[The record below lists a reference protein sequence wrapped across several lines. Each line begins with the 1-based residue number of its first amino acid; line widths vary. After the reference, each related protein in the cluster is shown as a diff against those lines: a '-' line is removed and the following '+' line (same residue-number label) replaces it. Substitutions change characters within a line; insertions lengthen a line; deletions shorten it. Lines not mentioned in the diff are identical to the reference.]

1 MATYLGRTDLAPA
14 YHLRAERFVNDSPL
28 EAAGFEVAVPL
39 AKNGRPDVRGGC
51 EESPNIYP
59 TFTYADDPARFVE
72 GEATQQ
78 VFERKVGAYR
88 ERLWRQVETVVGA
101 PGFLRPR
108 FSALDIYIAV
118 MTRWRPRRGWFQA
131 ECLGTRAVSG
141 LFTAWSRGLDLH
153 RHKDRRNGG
162 RASMEEAFSARIKRP
177 GSFMRILS

>member
-14 YHLRAERFVNDSPL
+14 YHLRAERFVNDCPL

-39 AKNGRPDVRGGC
+39 RKERPAGRARRCARSPKHLPDL
-51 EESPNIYP
+51 
-59 TFTYADDPARFVE
+59 TYADDPARFVRAKQRSRFSR
-72 GEATQQ
+72 GTS
-78 VFERKVGAYR
+78 AYR
-88 ERLWRQVETVVGA
+88 ERLWRQFETVAGA
-101 PGFLRPR
+101 PWFLRPR
-108 FSALDIYIAV
+108 LSALDIYIAV

-153 RHKDRRNGG
+153 RHNDRRNGG
-162 RASMEEAFSARIKRP
+162 RASTEEAFSARVKRP

>member
-1 MATYLGRTDLAPA
+1 MVTYLGRTDLAPA
-14 YHLRAERFVNDSPL
+14 YHLRAERFVNDCPL

-39 AKNGRPDVRGGC
+39 AKNGPPDVRGGPRGV
-51 EESPNIYP
+51 PNIYP
-59 TFTYADDPARFVE
+59 TFTYADDPARFVRAKQRSRFSR
-72 GEATQQ
+72 GTS
-78 VFERKVGAYR
+78 AYR
-88 ERLWRQVETVVGA
+88 ERLWRQFETVAGA
-101 PGFLRPR
+101 PWFLRPR

-118 MTRWRPRRGWFQA
+118 MTRCRPRRGWFQA

-162 RASMEEAFSARIKRP
+162 WASTDEAFSARVRP

>member
-14 YHLRAERFVNDSPL
+14 YHLRAERFVNDSSL
-28 EAAGFEVAVPL
+28 EAAGSEVAVPL

-101 PGFLRPR
+101 SWFLRPR

-118 MTRWRPRRGWFQA
+118 MTRWRPRRG
-131 ECLGTRAVSG
+131 CS
-141 LFTAWSRGLDLH
+141 
-153 RHKDRRNGG
+153 RRNAWEPERF
-162 RASMEEAFSARIKRP
+162 RASLQHGAGISISTVTRIGAKVAGHRRTKPFQP
-177 GSFMRILS
+177 GSDRALL